1 MNRIED
7 LIGIVERL
15 RDPERGC
22 PWDRVQTFRTIAPCT
37 IEEACEVADAVERE
51 DLRALV
57 DELGD
62 LLFQVVFHAQ
72 IACESGA
79 FRFDDVVDAI
89 TGKMIRRHPHVF
101 GDADGSISV
110 AEQSRTWEEMKAA
123 ERSADGSGDTESLLD
138 GVPVT
143 LPALTR
149 AVKLQRRAARYGF
162 DWPDSGEVLDKITEE
177 VGELREAM
185 RTGGRGGDRGRT
197 RRPAVH
203 RRQPRTPSRR
213 RSRIRRSGR
222 QPEIRAPLPRPRT
235 TNRRRTRPV
244 RSIRN
249 RSTGSG
255 RGSRRRRN
263 GRRRLHRPARSR
275 AVPNPPSRAT
285 KAQAGGSGRESWR
298 RAGRG
303 NRQGRIAEMNRHRRA
318 LRPDGIDPVST
329 GRISYA
335 ITLQGAAL
343 RSSGRGHGPS
353 PRAVPRGFSRGWS
366 RAPCPAR

>member
-1 MNRIED
+1 MNGIED

-22 PWDRVQTFRTIAPCT
+22 PWDRVQTFRTIAPYT
-37 IEEACEVADAVERE
+37 IEEACEVADAVERG

-110 AEQSRTWEEMKAA
+110 AEQSRAWEEMKAA
-123 ERSADGSGDTESLLD
+123 ERSADGSGNTESLLD

-149 AVKLQRRAARYGF
+149 AVKLQRRAARCGF
-162 DWPDSGEVLDKITEE
+162 DWPDSGEVLDKVAEE

-185 RTGGRGGDRGRT
+185 RTGGRAEIEGELGDLLFTVANLARHLGADPESAARAANRKFERRFRDLERRTGGVPAGALDPESLDRIWSQIKAEEEQAPPAAPPGSAAGGTAAFPVPHDEGR
-197 RRPAVH
+197 
-203 RRQPRTPSRR
+203 SRR
-213 RSRIRRSGR
+213 VR
-222 QPEIRAPLPRPRT
+222 PEIRAE
-235 TNRRRTRPV
+235 
-244 RSIRN
+244 
-249 RSTGSG
+249 GEEG
-255 RGSRRRRN
+255 
-263 GRRRLHRPARSR
+263 
-275 AVPNPPSRAT
+275 
-285 KAQAGGSGRESWR
+285 E
-298 RAGRG
+298 
-303 NRQGRIAEMNRHRRA
+303 
-318 LRPDGIDPVST
+318 
-329 GRISYA
+329 
-335 ITLQGAAL
+335 
-343 RSSGRGHGPS
+343 
-353 PRAVPRGFSRGWS
+353 
-366 RAPCPAR
+366 